1 MRWTQQKTQS
11 LTRIALVLGILILV
25 NIISI
30 RFFTRIDLTKEKL
43 YTLAD
48 ASKNLVRSLDDKLV
62 VKAYFT
68 EDLPSPYN
76 NNRRFVQDELDDYR
90 AYSNRNLQYE
100 FINPSDEK
108 TEQEAQ
114 RYGIPPVQVQVIN
127 NEKLEVKKAYMGMVF
142 LYEDKQEIIP
152 VVQRTENL
160 EYEISSTIKRIT
172 SKTMKKIG
180 FLTGHKEPT
189 FENLKNVRTVLSKQY
204 QLTTVDVS
212 GGKSVPNDVSALV
225 VLAPETKFTENE
237 KYQIDQYIMR
247 GGRVAFLINKI
258 QASLQTQYGQ
268 PLDLN
273 LDDLLQQYGVRVNND
288 LVRDVQCAS
297 VTVMQQQGF
306 ITFQNR
312 VPFPYLPLASDFNKN
327 NMIVKDL
334 QGIVFVFVSSIDT
347 SSALQKGSKAEV
359 LVRSSKRSGRQQGF
373 FIINPLQRLTDEAF
387 HESRIPLAV
396 AVEGKF
402 QSLYANKPVPTDTTI
417 KVPITIQTIPV
428 SSDNRMVVVGDG
440 DFVKDEYLGG
450 MDNLNFFANMI
461 DWLVDDAGLITIR
474 SRAVDTRPL
483 EEVSDGAKRFI
494 KYGNL
499 IVPPLAVVIYGLV
512 RWRLRAARKR
522 SLQLS

>member
-1 MRWTQQKTQS
+1 
-11 LTRIALVLGILILV
+11 
-25 NIISI
+25 
-30 RFFTRIDLTKEKL
+30 
-43 YTLAD
+43 
-48 ASKNLVRSLDDKLV
+48 
-62 VKAYFT
+62 
-68 EDLPSPYN
+68 
-76 NNRRFVQDELDDYR
+76 
-90 AYSNRNLQYE
+90 
-100 FINPSDEK
+100 
-108 TEQEAQ
+108 
-114 RYGIPPVQVQVIN
+114 
-127 NEKLEVKKAYMGMVF
+127 
-142 LYEDKQEIIP
+142 
-152 VVQRTENL
+152 
-160 EYEISSTIKRIT
+160 
-172 SKTMKKIG
+172 
-180 FLTGHKEPT
+180 
-189 FENLKNVRTVLSKQY
+189 
-204 QLTTVDVS
+204 
-212 GGKSVPNDVSALV
+212 
-225 VLAPETKFTENE
+225 
-237 KYQIDQYIMR
+237 
-247 GGRVAFLINKI
+247 
-258 QASLQTQYGQ
+258 
-268 PLDLN
+268 
-273 LDDLLQQYGVRVNND
+273 
-288 LVRDVQCAS
+288 
-297 VTVMQQQGF
+297 
-306 ITFQNR
+306 
-312 VPFPYLPLASDFNKN
+312 
-327 NMIVKDL
+327 MIVKDL